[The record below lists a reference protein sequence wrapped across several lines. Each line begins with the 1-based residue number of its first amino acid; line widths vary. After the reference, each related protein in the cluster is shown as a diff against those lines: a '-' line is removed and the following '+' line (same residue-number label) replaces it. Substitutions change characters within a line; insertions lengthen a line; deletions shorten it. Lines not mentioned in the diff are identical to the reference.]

1 MAWVLLPF
9 TVLVALSRMVL
20 GLHYPSDVL
29 AGAAIGG
36 ALGLL
41 SLSVLDLPGLA
52 AGVEGQDFFL
62 REGGASDDGHAC
74 SVRAQSTEY
83 RI

>member
-1 MAWVLLPF
+1 MPPLDRYSFPSGHTLHAVCFTLVLCSHIPAMAWALLPF

-52 AGVEGQDFFL
+52 RL
-62 REGGASDDGHAC
+62 S
-74 SVRAQSTEY
+74 
-83 RI
+83 